1 MQSNLSSARTAPASS
16 AAAIVNVFIVEP
28 GSYVSVTARL
38 RASAS
43 AAPTGSL
50 GLNVGTDAIARTSP
64 VRGSIMIAM
73 APLAWCSAAPAASAR
88 SVMNVR

>member
-1 MQSNLSSARTAPASS
+1 M
-16 AAAIVNVFIVEP
+16 
-28 GSYVSVTARL
+28 ARL

-43 AAPTGSL
+43 AAPIGSF
-50 GLNVGTDAIARTSP
+50 GLNVGTDAIASTSP
-64 VRGSIMIAM
+64 VRGSIMIAT